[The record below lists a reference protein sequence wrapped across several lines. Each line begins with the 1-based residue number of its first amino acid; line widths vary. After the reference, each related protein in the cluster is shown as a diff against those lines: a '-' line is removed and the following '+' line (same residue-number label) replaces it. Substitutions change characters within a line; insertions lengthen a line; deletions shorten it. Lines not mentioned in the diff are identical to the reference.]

1 MLNAKSLT
9 FNDDNDDDDDDD
21 DDMMMMMMM
30 MMATNSK
37 HNVTPSITQHNI
49 NAIGTEYQQ
58 IYNYFFPF
66 PFP

>member
-1 MLNAKSLT
+1 M
-9 FNDDNDDDDDDD
+9 
-21 DDMMMMMMM
+21 MMMMMMM

-37 HNVTPSITQHNI
+37 HNVTPSITQHSI
-49 NAIGTEYQQ
+49 NATGTEYQQ